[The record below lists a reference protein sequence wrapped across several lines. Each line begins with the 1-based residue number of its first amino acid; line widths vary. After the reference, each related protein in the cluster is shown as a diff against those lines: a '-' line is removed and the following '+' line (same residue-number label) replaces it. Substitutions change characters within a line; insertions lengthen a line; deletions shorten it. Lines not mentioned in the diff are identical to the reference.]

1 MKALRSSVTA
11 GKVGPLAARAASQ
24 MLRCSGLQPS
34 EAGEQVSEPPAEGEG
49 HV

>member
-1 MKALRSSVTA
+1 MKELRSSVTA
-11 GKVGPLAARAASQ
+11 GEAGPLPARAASQ

-34 EAGEQVSEPPAEGEG
+34 EAGEQVSEPPTEGEG